1 MCTCNARTGRVDE
14 ADVTLPCFG
23 ESIEYMSV
31 TILMEKSDSILEH
44 SSSIL
49 QSTLYYYKVIIAPVK
64 LLSNYMILIYKHDK
78 LK

>member
-1 MCTCNARTGRVDE
+1 MCTCNAGTGRVNE

-23 ESIEYMSV
+23 ECKEYISV
-31 TILMEKSDSILEH
+31 AILMEKSDSILEH

-64 LLSNYMILIYKHDK
+64 LHSMQLYDFNI
-78 LK
+78 